1 MEPENLETRTAMD
14 FDEETVHGM
23 TASYTEI
30 SFNIQSSEQDDS
42 LLEDNSGSS
51 RETAAT
57 EDAMR
62 TEDTAERPNKLPLN
76 DDNSQQSSS
85 KSSSTNRAVEFLN
98 QLNGTVTQDGEMV
111 LFVAED
117 LENKIK
123 LSSPV
128 SKSEETAMWS
138 SGMPWLYRQTLSS
151 NVPAVDSSILTNL
164 ETEIG
169 KIATSID
176 SLIENLAGISHSM
189 SALTVE
195 CLEAYRDVVCKTCD
209 AIDLN
214 IKYMYQLMAK
224 CEELSKSMKP
234 IYKLAEHIKEMKHFL
249 EIFENTM
256 N

>member
-1 MEPENLETRTAMD
+1 MEPETSDHKTGVD
-14 FDEETVHGM
+14 FDEEIVHGM

-42 LLEDNSGSS
+42 ILEDSSGSS
-51 RETAAT
+51 RETGVSGNVC
-57 EDAMR
+57 R
-62 TEDTAERPNKLPLN
+62 TEDTAERPNKLPLSN
-76 DDNSQQSSS
+76 ENSQQSSS

-128 SKSEETAMWS
+128 SKSDDINVWS
-138 SGMPWLYRQTLSS
+138 SGMPWLYRQSLSS
-151 NVPAVDSSILTNL
+151 HVPVIDSSILTDL

-169 KIATSID
+169 KIATSVD
-176 SLIENLAGISHSM
+176 SLTENLAGILHSM

-195 CLEAYRDVVCKTCD
+195 CLETYRDVVCKTCD
-209 AIDLN
+209 AVDLN
-214 IKYMYQLMAK
+214 IKSTYQLMAK

-234 IYKLAEHIKEMKHFL
+234 IYKLADHIKEIKHFL

>member
-1 MEPENLETRTAMD
+1 
-14 FDEETVHGM
+14 M

-42 LLEDNSGSS
+42 ILEDSSGSS
-51 RETAAT
+51 RETGVSGNVC
-57 EDAMR
+57 R
-62 TEDTAERPNKLPLN
+62 TEDTAERPNKLPLSN
-76 DDNSQQSSS
+76 ENSQQSSS

-128 SKSEETAMWS
+128 SKSDDINVWS
-138 SGMPWLYRQTLSS
+138 SGMPWLYRQSLSS
-151 NVPAVDSSILTNL
+151 HVPVIDSSILTDL

-169 KIATSID
+169 KIATSVD
-176 SLIENLAGISHSM
+176 SLTENLAGILHSM

-195 CLEAYRDVVCKTCD
+195 CLETYRDVVCKTCD
-209 AIDLN
+209 AVDLN
-214 IKYMYQLMAK
+214 IKGCPTYGPRAESGPRTDFTDYGGG
-224 CEELSKSMKP
+224 CR
-234 IYKLAEHIKEMKHFL
+234 LANRARVKHG
-249 EIFENTM
+249 TARGAAT
-256 N
+256 